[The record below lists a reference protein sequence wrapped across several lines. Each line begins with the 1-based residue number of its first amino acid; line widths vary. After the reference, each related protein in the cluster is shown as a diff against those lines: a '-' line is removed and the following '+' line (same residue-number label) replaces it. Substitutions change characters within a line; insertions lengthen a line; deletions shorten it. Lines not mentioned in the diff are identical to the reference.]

1 MQTLNAISENIA
13 YQLGDQFNATLK
25 ESIKDTLIIYRSK
38 FLRDS
43 DVRNFD
49 DMAVFA
55 QNLSAPLIKVDLYE
69 ELGIGV
75 AKQAISFITTSV
87 PTEQKYMVLRTKEQ
101 IPVPYRN
108 HI

>member
-1 MQTLNAISENIA
+1 MQTLNAIAENMA
-13 YQLGDQFNATLK
+13 YQLGDQFNTTLK
-25 ESIKDTLIIYRSK
+25 QSIKDTVVTYRSK

-49 DMAVFA
+49 DMAIFA
-55 QNLSAPLIKVDLYE
+55 QNLSVPLIKVDLYE

-75 AKQAISFITTSV
+75 AKQALSFITTNI